1 MEAKSSMETVL
12 AHCDAP
18 RNKPDPIVINKPD
31 SIEKFTEWL
40 DDRKAEW
47 RKLRVLRRSERS
59 KLTGGVTSKQYGLTT
74 NEILFGTSKSL
85 EDTDSRKKR
94 VGIEDMVK
102 NAARAV
108 SQGFWQIVELQET
121 DSPGIFIAWSFTG
134 ASQLQKL
141 FINIPRI
148 IYVNCRGGRAESTAK
163 ELGGRIV
170 KKDLPHGRPVY
181 NLYEIHLQEHKYIK
195 NERALGLFLCDP
207 LVEGVYETKTPLS
220 FRAILRL
227 GCIANVSKSTS
238 IEGREGLSASTAFK
252 LKDLKFINVSNQ
264 KYLEPESAS
273 YKKIF
278 IYHVEDSRRSGAG
291 VVGVFIMSEPNSVS
305 ADQRTIFTA
314 KASVWIVQP
323 RGVVE
328 RPPMQ
333 RIFRRFCSDE
343 RNSCKFTTSSVAS
356 LSSAFASCNELLAG
370 YIRERRGPTIVVGQS
385 KITFLRFY
393 FRIGIFEPRL
403 WRKAIPVL
411 HQFPFVA
418 MPANS

>member
-1 MEAKSSMETVL
+1 MEEKDSDLVQEALTPSNSDKMKPEPMLIMKPETFESFV
-12 AHCDAP
+12 
-18 RNKPDPIVINKPD
+18 
-31 SIEKFTEWL
+31 EWL
-40 DDRKAEW
+40 DDRKNEW
-47 RKLRVLRRSERS
+47 KNLRLMRRREKLQGNGARVTAR
-59 KLTGGVTSKQYGLTT
+59 QYGLTT
-74 NEILFGTSKSL
+74 REIMFGTSAGP
-85 EDTDSRKKR
+85 EDVDSRKKR
-94 VGIEDMVK
+94 VGIEDLVK

-121 DSPGIFIAWSFTG
+121 DSPGVFIAWSFTG
-134 ASQLQKL
+134 MSQLQKL

-148 IYVNCRGGRAESTAK
+148 IYVNCRGGRAETTAK
-163 ELGGRIV
+163 ELGGRLV

-227 GCIANVSKSTS
+227 GCIANVSKSTT
-238 IEGREGLSASTAFK
+238 IEGREGLSASSAFK
-252 LKDLKFINVSNQ
+252 LKDLKFVNVSNQ
-264 KYLEPESAS
+264 KYLEADSAS
-273 YKKIF
+273 YRKIF

-291 VVGVFIMSEPNSVS
+291 VLGLFFISESNAVPHGS
-305 ADQRTIFTA
+305 DQQIFTA

-343 RNSCKFTTSSVAS
+343 RNSCKFTTFSVAS
-356 LSSAFASCNELLAG
+356 MNSAVAACNEVLGG

-385 KITFLRFY
+385 MLKLCN
-393 FRIGIFEPRL
+393 L
-403 WRKAIPVL
+403 
-411 HQFPFVA
+411 
-418 MPANS
+418 